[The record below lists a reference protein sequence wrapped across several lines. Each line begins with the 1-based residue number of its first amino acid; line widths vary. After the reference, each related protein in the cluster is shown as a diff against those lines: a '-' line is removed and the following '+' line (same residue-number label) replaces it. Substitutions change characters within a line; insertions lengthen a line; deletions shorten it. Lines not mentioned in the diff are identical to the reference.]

1 MTAHK
6 TQLDTKEIVYDAVL
20 ELYNQQQTVTR
31 ETLAEHMTLAL
42 GIIDDRLKVLRNEG
56 LIASVQRGVY
66 VPVKT
71 HPASRPVSVTEL
83 PDGEVQAEVGDD
95 LMKLT
100 PKEARTLASLLMG
113 KAAQV
118 SQIEAGQQAA
128 IVVAE
133 MTVRMRALERRLKS
147 LQARQ
152 SNSQQ
157 QDLFAEE
164 VQP

>member
-42 GIIDDRLKVLRNEG
+42 GIIDDRLKVLKNEG

-118 SQIEAGQQAA
+118 SQIEAGHQAA

-157 QDLFAEE
+157 QDLFTEE
-164 VQP
+164 AQP

>member
-6 TQLDTKEIVYDAVL
+6 AQQDTKEIVYDAVL

-42 GIIDDRLKVLRNEG
+42 GIIDDRLKVLKNEG

-83 PDGEVQAEVGDD
+83 PDGEVQAEIGDE
-95 LMKLT
+95 LVKMT
-100 PKEARTLASLLMG
+100 PREARTLASLLMG

-133 MTVRMRALERRLKS
+133 MSSRMRAMERRLKAM
-147 LQARQ
+147 QTQRQ
-152 SNSQQ
+152 NACQH
-157 QDLFAEE
+157 DLFAEE
-164 VQP
+164 VKS